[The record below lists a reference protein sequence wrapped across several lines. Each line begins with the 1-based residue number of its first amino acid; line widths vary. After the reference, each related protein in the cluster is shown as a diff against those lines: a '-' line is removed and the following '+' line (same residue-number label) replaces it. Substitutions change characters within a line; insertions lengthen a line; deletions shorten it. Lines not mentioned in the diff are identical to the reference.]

1 VFVAPDALVST
12 AEVGDGSLAAP
23 MPGTMLSVDVALG
36 DAVVA
41 GQTLGVLEAMKM
53 ELALTAPFDGTVT
66 SVATLGSQVPLGH
79 VLFTV
84 EQEGAG

>member
-1 VFVAPDALVST
+1 
-12 AEVGDGSLAAP
+12 
-23 MPGTMLSVDVALG
+23 MPGTVLSVDVALG

-66 SVATLGSQVPLGH
+66 SVATLGAQVPLGR